1 MWIFMLTCSSCPA
14 HFPDGT
20 QVSEDLNSL
29 LVLSAAEPNSGLHD
43 SSAAMAVTAQG
54 LTGASGATASLQKD
68 LVWNFSLRSLGSA
81 DGSAYSLREYYV
93 DSLAVIFWGQASY
106 QMLVRGLPHTL
117 PERYEA
123 LIFAFLKK

>member
-1 MWIFMLTCSSCPA
+1 MLTYSLCPA

-20 QVSEDLNSL
+20 QVSENLNSS
-29 LVLSAAEPNSGLHD
+29 LVSGTAEPNSGLRD
-43 SSAAMAVTAQG
+43 SNVVKAVTAQG
-54 LTGASGATASLQKD
+54 LTGASGATASLQRT
-68 LVWNFSLRSLGSA
+68 SCGISHRGSRGPA